1 MRWMVLKS
9 VPDCDERLH
18 TFFVIQKIPN
28 TQTHNLV
35 VSARPQAVAAQDVFV
50 KEDDAEDEEDERLE
64 ETQALAAKPKPL
76 EQGGG
81 MYFWER
87 MTLGFQKLRHKFN
100 TPSPLP
106 AQPKK
111 S

>member
-1 MRWMVLKS
+1 M
-9 VPDCDERLH
+9 
-18 TFFVIQKIPN
+18 
-28 TQTHNLV
+28 
-35 VSARPQAVAAQDVFV
+35 AAQDVFV